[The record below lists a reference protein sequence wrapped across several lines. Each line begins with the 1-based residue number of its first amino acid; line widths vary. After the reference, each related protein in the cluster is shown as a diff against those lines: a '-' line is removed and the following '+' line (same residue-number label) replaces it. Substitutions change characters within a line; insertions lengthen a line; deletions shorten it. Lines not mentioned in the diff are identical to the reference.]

1 VVRSIVFAILLTASS
16 GAALADAT
24 CALDPNLPES
34 WQPPAELRRSLSPAP
49 WSPSE
54 ARDAENA
61 VEGGIDEMI
70 GLFRRSPPAVRK
82 LYDDSIA
89 ALLQALA
96 ASANKP
102 ELDAKILKAARANLT
117 ALLEPFLARDAGSAT
132 CDEFEDQ
139 LPLAIF
145 AHRLYPPQHKL
156 TDAVTRRTNA
166 AYRACGS
173 LEVATEGILKKVQ
186 TDNQDPEAYLDRLE
200 DLFDLYAWALLLIEA
215 ELYPDI
221 ELPAEARAFGEA
233 AWKQFETLALRE
245 ASKFAKGV
253 KDERFITLADLATH
267 LSHIPTGLGR
277 FPLHVSDKPDLF
289 TFLRENFYPMMQSGD
304 RDLFALFVDTL
315 RQYGCTP
322 ENDTQVRD
330 GTRYLLEDYRRRGG
344 KWMNY
349 HEARKSLTDPIEYVR
364 IHHAWTAVLGIRDR
378 RLKPPEPGTYGSL
391 VRRWLP
397 PPPQR
402 N

>member
-1 VVRSIVFAILLTASS
+1 MRRILFAILLTASS
-16 GAALADAT
+16 GAALADTA
-24 CALDPNLPES
+24 CVLAPKLPKS
-34 WQPPAELRRSLSPAP
+34 WQPPDELRKSLNPAP
-49 WSPSE
+49 WSTSE

-70 GLFRRSPPAVRK
+70 SLFRQKPPAVQK
-82 LYDDSIA
+82 LFDDSVA

-96 ASANKP
+96 ASANRP
-102 ELDAKILKAARANLT
+102 ELDSKIRAAARSNLT
-117 ALLEPFLARDAGSAT
+117 ALLEPYLKRKAGSVT
-132 CDEFEDQ
+132 CDEFEDL

-145 AHRLYPPQHKL
+145 AHSIYPAQHKL
-156 TDAVTRRTNA
+156 IDVVTRRTNA

-173 LEVATEGILKKVQ
+173 LKAATEDILEKVR
-186 TDNQDPEAYLDRLE
+186 TENQEPGEYVDLLE

-215 ELYPDI
+215 ELYPAI

-233 AWKQFETLALRE
+233 AWKHFETLKLPG

-253 KDERFITLADLATH
+253 KDERFVTLADLATH
-267 LSHIPTGLGR
+267 LSHIPSGLGR
-277 FPLHVSDKPDLF
+277 FPIYVSDQPDLYV
-289 TFLRENFYPMMQSGD
+289 FLRESFYPMMQSGD

-315 RQYGCTP
+315 RQYGCNP

-330 GTRYLLEDYRRRGG
+330 GTRHLLEDYRRRGG

-349 HEARKSLTDPIEYVR
+349 HEARKSLSDPIEYVR

-378 RLKPPEPGTYGSL
+378 RLKPPEAGTYGSI